1 MLCGKAH
8 RAYDQLHH
16 AVFNGRS
23 AGCCLRLVTDIEG
36 GNNHQLSNGIRPL
49 DFLDFFGPLYRL
61 SQPKNNKQVNSWIH
75 FQRIFCWFYLVVH
88 SPKAST
94 VEAIRIIWGNLGKQR
109 NGGGPEASSSSS
121 ICVGHLDVIDW
132 KVNILWDYT
141 PEDENRTSK

>member
-109 NGGGPEASSSSS
+109 NGWGAGS
-121 ICVGHLDVIDW
+121 IVIFIDLCW
-132 KVNILWDYT
+132 SLGCDRLEGKHTLGLH
-141 PEDENRTSK
+141 PRR